1 MKRRSD
7 LSRRYMLYRMLP
19 FFEPTDGNSFDSSVD
34 TRLTLKTVTLVKPE
48 ARFIGE
54 KVLRIVQKIPKEQ
67 RKNEFWIKDSLDKE
81 ARRLF
86 EGFGIKEVIINLYYN
101 E

>member
-7 LSRRYMLYRMLP
+7 LSRRYLIYRMLP
-19 FFEPTDGNSFDSSVD
+19 FFEPTDGNSFDPSVD
-34 TRLTLKTVTLVKPE
+34 TRLTLRMVTLVKPE

-67 RKNEFWIKDSLDKE
+67 RKNEFWIKDSLEKE
-81 ARRLF
+81 AIRLF
-86 EGFGIKEVIINLYYN
+86 EVFHPKEIKIEFSY

>member
-7 LSRRYMLYRMLP
+7 LSRRYLIYRMIP
-19 FFEPTDGNSFDSSVD
+19 FFEPTDENSFDPSVD
-34 TRLTLKTVTLVKPE
+34 TKLTLKTIALVKPE
-48 ARFIGE
+48 VRFIGE

-67 RKNEFWIKDSLDKE
+67 RKNEFWIKDSLEKE
-81 ARRLF
+81 AHRLF
-86 EGFGIKEVIINLYYN
+86 ENFHPKEIKIEFSY

>member
-7 LSRRYMLYRMLP
+7 LSRRYILYRMIP
-19 FFEPTDGNSFDSSVD
+19 FFEPTDGNSFDPSVD
-34 TRLTLKTVTLVKPE
+34 TRLTLKTVTLVRPE

-54 KVLRIVQKIPKEQ
+54 KVLRIVQKIPKEL
-67 RKNEFWIKDSLDKE
+67 RKNEFWIKDSLEKE
-81 ARRLF
+81 AIRLF
-86 EGFGIKEVIINLYYN
+86 EVFHPKEIKIEFSY

>member
-7 LSRRYMLYRMLP
+7 LSRRYLIYRMIP
-19 FFEPTDGNSFDSSVD
+19 SFEPTDGNSFDSSVD

-48 ARFIGE
+48 ARFLGE

-67 RKNEFWIKDSLDKE
+67 RKNEFWIKDSLEKE
-81 ARRLF
+81 AIRLF
-86 EGFGIKEVIINLYYN
+86 EVFHPKEIKIEFSY

>member
-7 LSRRYMLYRMLP
+7 FSRRYLFYRMIP
-19 FFEPTDGNSFDSSVD
+19 FFEPTDGNSFDPSVD

-67 RKNEFWIKDSLDKE
+67 RKNEYWIKDSLEKE
-81 ARRLF
+81 AIRLF
-86 EGFGIKEVIINLYYN
+86 ESFHPKEIKIELSY

>member
-7 LSRRYMLYRMLP
+7 LSKRYPIFRLVP
-19 FFEPTDGNSFDSSVD
+19 FFEPTDGNSFDPSVG
-34 TRLTLKTVTLVKPE
+34 LTLKSITLVKPE
-48 ARFIGE
+48 VVKFIGE

-67 RKNEFWIKDSLDKE
+67 RKNEFWIKDSLEKE
-81 ARRLF
+81 AIRLF
-86 EGFGIKEVIINLYYN
+86 GVFHPKEIKIEFSY

>member
-1 MKRRSD
+1 MI
-7 LSRRYMLYRMLP
+7 P

-67 RKNEFWIKDSLDKE
+67 RKNEFWIKDSLEKE
-81 ARRLF
+81 AIRLF
-86 EGFGIKEVIINLYYN
+86 EVFHPKEIKIEFSY